1 MESFLGSGDVYMDR
15 LDADGS
21 PNGFFAA
28 GNVTRFALQ
37 PDSEVKEQISKGR
50 DTYGQVIASVV
61 LPKPAKL
68 FMDFAQLDKKNI
80 AINLFGSDTDIDDAE
95 GTAEDEEITVLTLDN
110 WQRLAHRGVDAESV
124 EVYYATGTG
133 DPVLATVDEDY
144 EIIARTGMIRALST
158 GNITAGDVLTVTYD
172 YAASTGWEIS
182 GMTESTIKLRLFLD
196 GKNEVNGK
204 DVEVTV
210 HEVQVAAKS
219 LLDFLSSDF
228 SVMSLEGSPV
238 TPTGYDE
245 PFTVKEYD

>member
-28 GNVTRFALQ
+28 GNVTKFAIQ
-37 PDSEVKEQISKGR
+37 PDSEVKEQIARGR
-50 DTYGQVIASVV
+50 DNYGQVLASVV

-68 FMDFAQLDKKNI
+68 SMDFSQLDRKNI
-80 AINLFGSDTDIDDAE
+80 AINLFGEDTDIDEAGDSV
-95 GTAEDEEITVLTLDN
+95 TDEEITVLTLDN
-110 WQRLAHRGVDAESV
+110 WQRLAHRNVDAESV
-124 EVYYATGTG
+124 VVEYATGSG
-133 DPVLATVDEDY
+133 DPVEATVDEDY

-158 GNITAGDVLTVTYD
+158 GNILAGDVMTVSYD
-172 YAASTGWEIS
+172 YAASTGWTSS
-182 GMTESTIKLRLFLD
+182 GMTESMIKLRLFLD

-210 HEVQVAAKS
+210 HEVRVAAKS
-219 LLDFLSSDF
+219 VLDFLSADF
-228 SVMSLEGSPV
+228 ASMSLEGTPV
-238 TPTGYDE
+238 TPDGMDE